1 MTRRKINP
9 AELGL
14 PYKTIDIRSI
24 EIPEEIA
31 HMDNF
36 RDLLK
41 NCRCK
46 LWNCKKLIM
55 KNGHS
60 N

>member
-1 MTRRKINP
+1 MTRRKTNPIN
-9 AELGL
+9 LGV
-14 PYKTIDIRSI
+14 PYRTMDIRSI

-41 NCRCK
+41 
-46 LWNCKKLIM
+46 IDP
-55 KNGHS
+55 
-60 N
+60 